1 MRQDYD
7 LLDRAHRSHWL
18 PWKDSK
24 VCHGPVNHTIPIFLH
39 VCFWC
44 LCCCCFHS
52 RLILRFIS
60 MLLFTRITLRRA
72 RVPFMFM
79 THLNKSEQKKQVTD
93 SPHIPLPWIQ
103 FICFHSLKFYWVLAS
118 SPNGFP
124 LWTTE
129 SIHLEYNAHPPFTWY
144 SCACIHLPGDAH
156 PAGFSLIH
164 FLGGNWCTDWPLYS
178 RISH

>member
-7 LLDRAHRSHWL
+7 LLDWAHRSYWL

-39 VCFWC
+39 VCF
-44 LCCCCFHS
+44 LVA
-52 RLILRFIS
+52 L
-60 MLLFTRITLRRA
+60 LLFPFSAHSEVYINVAVHRDHIKESSSPFHVHDPFKQIRA
-72 RVPFMFM
+72 
-79 THLNKSEQKKQVTD
+79 KKQVTD

-129 SIHLEYNAHPPFTWY
+129 SIHLEDNAHPPFTWY

-164 FLGGNWCTDWPLYS
+164 FLGGELVHWLASLLTD
-178 RISH
+178 